1 MQYTRISAAEPVHLT
16 VLSTSGTADSI
27 RLDLPDA
34 RAPIDDGLS
43 EDSRS
48 LGFGLTGLAIELV

>member
-16 VLSTSGTADSI
+16 VRSTSGTAESV

-48 LGFGLTGLAIELV
+48 LGFGLSRLVIELL